1 MKEKLIYK
9 VELDLIKSICGLNY
23 PKSITK
29 TCEFLHITEEFG
41 GDIVKEQFINK
52 INFLQP
58 YLWQCGKTEHKL
70 SKEIHSEFLNLLSEP
85 KFEELVFILDQKF
98 EEKR

>member
-52 INFLQP
+52 IKNKDTP
-58 YLWQCGKTEHKL
+58 T
-70 SKEIHSEFLNLLSEP
+70 SSSEDNQL
-85 KFEELVFILDQKF
+85 
-98 EEKR
+98 